1 MKKQEIKTKISNLK
15 REIRYENK
23 KLSCCAYGKSD
34 LIYLDGLRQEL
45 KDLENKL
52 KKEG

>member
-1 MKKQEIKTKISNLK
+1 MKKQEIKKRIAELK
-15 REIRYENK
+15 SEIRYEKRKMN
-23 KLSCCAYGKSD
+23 CCAYGKSD

-52 KKEG
+52 KKGE